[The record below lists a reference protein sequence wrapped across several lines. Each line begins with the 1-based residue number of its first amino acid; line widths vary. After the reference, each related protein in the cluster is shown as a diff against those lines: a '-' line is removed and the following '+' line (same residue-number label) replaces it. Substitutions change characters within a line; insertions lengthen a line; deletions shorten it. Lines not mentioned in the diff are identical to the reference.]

1 MLYAVLLFYHWSEV
15 MDEQP
20 ESIMYKMANPRIFD
34 NQTSALTYYADTP
47 CPASTM
53 IQAETIDEL
62 NKLIDQTN
70 KNYQDKDWLEANL
83 YPFL

>member
-1 MLYAVLLFYHWSEV
+1 MIYAVLLFFHWSEV

-20 ESIMYKMANPRIFD
+20 EGIIHVMSKPRIFT
-34 NQTSALTYYADTP
+34 NQLTALNYYANTP

-53 IQAETIDEL
+53 IEAETIDEL

-70 KNYQDKDWLEANL
+70 KNYQDSDWLEANL

>member
-1 MLYAVLLFYHWSEV
+1 MVYAVLLFFHWSEV

-20 ESIMYKMANPRIFD
+20 EGIIYVMSKPRIFT
-34 NQTSALTYYADTP
+34 NQLAALDCYANTR

-53 IQAETIDEL
+53 IEAETIDEL
-62 NKLIDQTN
+62 NKKIDQTN
-70 KNYQDKDWLEANL
+70 KNYQDNNWLEANL